1 MRTLFLL
8 LLSTLFGILYAQNI
22 GIGTPIPA
30 AKLEVRGDFRLSNS
44 ASNYVNFALPAS
56 SQTTNYTLPASAGT
70 NGQFLQ
76 TDGTGALSWVSG
88 SNSIDYLLVQEEAP
102 NGATIGSQIIGF
114 NKRLLNTTKKLVGSA
129 ISFDSIAN
137 TITLI
142 QPGTYHIIASAPCWA
157 PNSNQLLIRNVTTNA
172 VLISGTSQVAATGA
186 TAATSTAEG
195 FITISSPTTFKL
207 DHYMN
212 DNGGAS
218 GFGQVGIPA
227 TGARGVFARC
237 FVEKMATPSLSL
249 SSSSSDYL
257 VAYERQPNNTA
268 AGNAIGGAF
277 TQRNLNRVQTLSGTA
292 ISLDSVAHT
301 ITLNQA
307 GTYHIRAS
315 APAWQVSRHQLVVR
329 NTVSNAILLTGTT
342 QHSNNTNG
350 TLNTSLLEGVIT
362 ISGTTTIKLDHFFEG
377 TSTVG
382 TQGMG
387 ASSATASGLE
397 GVFALCVVEKMQT
410 TPVSSSPSAWSDY
423 LIVEEQLPASVD
435 VPSVAG
441 FQTRDL
447 NTITASN
454 GSSIS
459 CDLVGNTITLLPGTY
474 HIVASGPALNVAEH
488 QMRLIN
494 TATSLP
500 IALGQSS
507 HSNNGGPSQ
516 TFSNV
521 DCIITVGTNTTF
533 KLEHH
538 VTYTRANGL
547 GTGGGSGTNVFARCF
562 VQKIQ

>member
-1 MRTLFLL
+1 MRAILKLLQNEKSNVVENETINQLYFMRTIFLL
-8 LLSTLFGILYAQNI
+8 TFIAFTGFLYSQNV
-22 GIGTPIPA
+22 GIGTAIPA
-30 AKLEVRGDFRLSNS
+30 AKLEVQGDFRISGS
-44 ASNYVNFALPAS
+44 PSNYVNFTLPAS
-56 SQTTNYTLPASAGT
+56 SQTTNYILPASTGT

-76 TDGTGALSWVSG
+76 TDGTGTLSW
-88 SNSIDYLLVQEEAP
+88 
-102 NGATIGSQIIGF
+102 GAI
-114 NKRLLNTTKKLVGSA
+114 NTT
-129 ISFDSIAN
+129 
-137 TITLI
+137 
-142 QPGTYHIIASAPCWA
+142 
-157 PNSNQLLIRNVTTNA
+157 
-172 VLISGTSQVAATGA
+172 AT
-186 TAATSTAEG
+186 
-195 FITISSPTTFKL
+195 
-207 DHYMN
+207 
-212 DNGGAS
+212 
-218 GFGQVGIPA
+218 
-227 TGARGVFARC
+227 
-237 FVEKMATPSLSL
+237 
-249 SSSSSDYL
+249 DYL

-268 AGNAIGGAF
+268 AGNATGGAF
-277 TQRNLNRVQTLSGTA
+277 TQRNLNRAQTLSGTA
-292 ISLDSVAHT
+292 ISFDSVAHT

-387 ASSATASGLE
+387 ASSATASGLD

-410 TPVSSSPSAWSDY
+410 TPVASSPSAWSDY
-423 LIVEEQLPASVD
+423 LIVEEQVAASVD

-474 HIVASGPALNVAEH
+474 HIVASGPAFNVAEH

-494 TATSLP
+494 TATLLP

-538 VTYTRANGL
+538 VTYTRTNGL
-547 GTGGGSGTNVFARCF
+547 GAGGGSGTNVFARCF